1 MSIQASPMA
10 RALIPIMQ
18 KARRE
23 RAAHIAKCPICR
35 GLAQSECCAV
45 LENVI
50 VTSDLNR
57 DQRAAKAKA
66 ARILAPKL
74 TVIEF
79 LFGVK
84 KV

>member
-1 MSIQASPMA
+1 MSAINQ
-10 RALIPIMQ
+10 
-18 KARRE
+18 
-23 RAAHIAKCPICR
+23 CPICK
-35 GLAQSECCAV
+35 GVAQSECCAV
-45 LENVI
+45 LENII
-50 VTSDLNR
+50 VTTDLNR
-57 DQRAAKAKA
+57 DQRRAKAKA